1 MSEHEIR
8 DERDRS
14 RFVTEVDGEAA
25 TVRYSIDEDI
35 IRLTHT
41 DVPPSLEG
49 RGIGSSLAKYA
60 LESARDRGLKVQPQC
75 PFIASYIERHPEYRD
90 VVDPD
95 YE

>member
-8 DERDRS
+8 DERDKS
-14 RFVTEVDGEAA
+14 RFVTEVDGETA
-25 TVRYSIDEDI
+25 TVRYSIDDGTI
-35 IRLTHT
+35 TLSHT
-41 DVPPSLEG
+41 NVPPSLEG
-49 RGIGSSLAKYA
+49 QGIGSSLAKYA
-60 LESARDRGLKVQPQC
+60 LDTARDEGLAVRPQC

>member
-8 DERDRS
+8 DERDKG
-14 RFVTEVDGEAA
+14 RFVTEVDGETA
-25 TVRYSIDEDI
+25 TVRYSIDGDT

-41 DVPPSLEG
+41 NVPPSLEG

-60 LESARDRGLKVQPQC
+60 LDTARDEGLEVRPQC
-75 PFIASYIERHPEYRD
+75 PFIASYIERHPDYRD

>member
-8 DERDRS
+8 DERDRN
-14 RFVTEVDGEAA
+14 RFVMEADGETA
-25 TVRYSIDEDI
+25 TVRYSIDDDTI
-35 IRLTHT
+35 TLSHT
-41 DVPPSLEG
+41 TVPPSLEG
-49 RGIGSSLAKYA
+49 QGIASSLAKYA
-60 LESARDRGLKVQPQC
+60 LETARQEGLRVRPQC